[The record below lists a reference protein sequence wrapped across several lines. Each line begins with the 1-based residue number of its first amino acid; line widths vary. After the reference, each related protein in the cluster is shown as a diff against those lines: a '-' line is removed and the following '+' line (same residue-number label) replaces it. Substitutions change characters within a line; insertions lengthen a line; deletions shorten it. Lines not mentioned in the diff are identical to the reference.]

1 MCERYDHRQMSLF
14 SAEVSPVRTS
24 AQQERALASQ
34 GHVQGFGM
42 SSDESPKRSGRRS
55 SSSKTSP
62 AVPGVGCPTCGETC
76 TCWGTELV
84 PTRYLPAT
92 SERRTCDG
100 ECSLWPTSTVCGNHN
115 RKGASKNSGTGLA
128 TAALYPTP
136 TASDGNGAGSQ
147 GREGGSNLRT
157 AVMYPT
163 PAARDYR
170 SASGIPHGRHT
181 PNLPEF
187 IAGRLGGETAPDGR
201 HITALSPWFV
211 EALMGFP
218 DGWTSYHLVKPAR
231 ARGRKGGHG

>member
-76 TCWGTELV
+76 TCWGTEPV
-84 PTRYLPAT
+84 PSRYLPAT
-92 SERRTCDG
+92 SERRTCDDA
-100 ECSLWPTSTVCGNHN
+100 CSSLG
-115 RKGASKNSGTGLA
+115 
-128 TAALYPTP
+128 LYPTP
-136 TASDGNGAGSQ
+136 TATSYGTNKGGAAGRVGKERPSLETLAREWPTPTASEGNGAGEG
-147 GREGGSNLRT
+147 GREGGLNLRT
-157 AVMYPT
+157 AVM
-163 PAARDYR
+163 
-170 SASGIPHGRHT
+170 S
-181 PNLPEF
+181 
-187 IAGRLGGETAPDGR
+187 GRLSGETATGGR
-201 HITALSPWFV
+201 CTTALSPWFV

-218 DGWTSYHLVKPAR
+218 DGWTYYHPVKHER
-231 ARGRKGGHG
+231 ARPRRGGRA

>member
-34 GHVQGFGM
+34 EHVQVFGL

-76 TCWGTELV
+76 TCWGTEPV

-100 ECSLWPTSTVCGNHN
+100 ECSLWPTPTVCGNHN
-115 RKGASKNSGTGLA
+115 RKGASKNSGTGIA
-128 TAALYPTP
+128 TAAL
-136 TASDGNGAGSQ
+136 
-147 GREGGSNLRT
+147 
-157 AVMYPT
+157 YPT

-187 IAGRLGGETAPDGR
+187 IAGRLSGETATGGR
-201 HITALSPWFV
+201 CTTALSPWFV

-218 DGWTSYHLVKPAR
+218 DGWTYYHPVKHER
-231 ARGRKGGHG
+231 ARPRRGGRA